1 MIKKF
6 KIPVGELF
14 SFFGILDIENDDAV
28 VVNRDLKI
36 KNQYGEFNQ
45 INYLVK
51 KEGKVN
57 TYKLEDGITIKC
69 DEKHLVKSNGEF
81 KHIHTVQEVDTVYG
95 TKKVLEVM
103 PDGVKNVYDFS
114 LDAPHEY
121 VTSNGVLCHNT
132 TLAKL
137 IINSIECDYMI
148 INASDENNVETVRNK
163 VKNFASSMGFK
174 PYKIII
180 LDEFDYMSH
189 NAQAILRNL
198 METFSKHCRFI
209 LTCNYVEKVIEP
221 IQSRC
226 QTFQIIPPTKK
237 DVAIQISKMLQ
248 NEGIVYQP
256 KDLVPIIDSAYP
268 DIRKVIN
275 TCQLNSIKGELKID
289 VQNLLENDY
298 KIKILDILKSSD
310 DKKSKYSKLRQ
321 TLIDSRTTD
330 FTELYTLL
338 YEKVDEYASGKTANV
353 ILELA
358 DGQRNAVLSI
368 DKEIPT
374 AATLIKILNIVA

>member
-1 MIKKF
+1 MLNNNEHSLWVERYR
-6 KIPVGELF
+6 P
-14 SFFGILDIENDDAV
+14 
-28 VVNRDLKI
+28 
-36 KNQYGEFNQ
+36 
-45 INYLVK
+45 
-51 KEGKVN
+51 
-57 TYKLEDGITIKC
+57 TKLEDYVGN
-69 DEKHLVKSNGEF
+69 EHLKSKVAGYLETGDIP
-81 KHIHTVQEVDTVYG
+81 HLLLYG
-95 TKKVLEVM
+95 KAGTGK
-103 PDGVKNVYDFS
+103 
-114 LDAPHEY
+114 
-121 VTSNGVLCHNT
+121 T

-137 IINSIECDYMI
+137 IVNSVECDYMI

-163 VKNFASSMGFK
+163 VKSFASTIGFK
-174 PYKIII
+174 PFKVII
-180 LDEFDYMSH
+180 LDEFDYMTP

-226 QTFQIIPPTKK
+226 QTFQIVPPTKK

-248 NEGIVYQP
+248 SEGVVFQP

-275 TCQLNSIKGELKID
+275 TCQLNSIKGELKLD

-298 KIKILDILKSSD
+298 KTKILEILKSSD

-321 TLIDSRTTD
+321 TLIDSRATD

-374 AATLIKILNIVA
+374 AATLIKILNIIA